1 MADEIA
7 ANLKKLGIILPEA
20 VAPVANYVGWVKTG
34 NLIFT
39 SGQLPLENGKVN
51 FVGKLG
57 EKLKIEDGQAAAK
70 LCAINILSQLNNALK
85 GDLEKIV
92 RCVKLVG
99 FVNATPDFT
108 DHPQVINGASDF
120 MVAALGDR
128 GRHAR
133 SAVGVGSLPRGVAVE
148 VEGIFEVH

>member
-7 ANLKKLGIILPEA
+7 TNLKKLGITLPEA
-20 VAPVANYVGWVKTG
+20 AAPVANYVGWIKTG

-39 SGQLPLENGKVN
+39 SGQLPLEGGKIT

-57 EKLKIEDGQAAAK
+57 DNLKIEDGQAAAK

-148 VEGIFEVH
+148 IEGIFEVR

>member
-20 VAPVANYVGWVKTG
+20 AAPVANYVGWVKTG